1 MPIIA
6 PQLDDLRFDRTVD
19 DLVRRIPVYA
29 PEWTDFNDSDPGITL
44 VQLFAYLAEQVG
56 YRLNRIPEKN
66 HIELLKLLG
75 VRLKPARAATTRLAF
90 LLADPAT
97 TVGFTLATGAKAKA
111 KKGNPPPTFE
121 TDADIDIVPA
131 EPNLLLVTKNPLLW
145 DLRRTAAGSTDP
157 LGTPPDAVPSDDTPW
172 LTVAWDGK
180 KPKLKDMPLE
190 PVALFGQAGQQ
201 YLWVGLDLNA
211 ARDAGFLGARVTLT
225 VQLDDDETPSLTATE
240 ECVTRVVGELPPL

>member
-157 LGTPPDAVPSDDTPW
+157 LGTPPTQCRATTRRGSPSRGMGRSRSSRTCRW
-172 LTVAWDGK
+172 SRWRSSGRRGSSISGWGSTSTRRAMRASW
-180 KPKLKDMPLE
+180 
-190 PVALFGQAGQQ
+190 
-201 YLWVGLDLNA
+201 
-211 ARDAGFLGARVTLT
+211 ARA
-225 VQLDDDETPSLTATE
+225 
-240 ECVTRVVGELPPL
+240 